1 MNIVATLMIFSYK
14 SYSRKIN
21 AKYFT
26 YINLLEISGPPFEQK
41 WMNDNKMQGISYT
54 E

>member
-14 SYSRKIN
+14 SYSMKIN
-21 AKYFT
+21 VKYFT
-26 YINLLEISGPPFEQK
+26 YIHLLEISGPPSEQQ
-41 WMNDNKMQGISYT
+41 WMNYNKMQGISHT